1 MCMTGKKNI
10 SVFGATGSVGSST
23 LSLVRAHPD
32 KFAIQALTAH
42 RNYQELA
49 TLALEFR
56 PACVVISDEAFY
68 TPLSDALAGTDIDI
82 LAGQSALEEVAGKK
96 VDLLV
101 AAIVGLAGLAAVWRA
116 VEAGQTIALANK
128 ETLVSAGHLMMPAA
142 QKSGAVLLPID
153 SEHNAI
159 FQCLRHENKD
169 DIEKIILTASGGPF
183 REMSVAEMEH
193 VTLAQ
198 ALQHPNWSM
207 GPKVTID
214 SATMMN
220 KGLELIEAAWLFDE
234 GTKKLDA
241 LIHPQSAIH
250 GLVGFKDG
258 SWLGQLGIADM
269 RVPISYALGWPER
282 LGWHSKPF
290 DFSQALQLD
299 FAPVDSARFPC
310 FKLAKSVLGR
320 APELAIILNA
330 ANEVAVEL
338 FLGEKISF
346 NEIASQVEAA
356 LTAGD
361 SGIKASS
368 YDAVAALDSE
378 IRQRYLHPF
387 SS

>member
-1 MCMTGKKNI
+1 MDICMTGKKNI
-10 SVFGATGSVGSST
+10 SVFGATGSVGGST
-23 LSLVRAHPD
+23 LSLVREHPD
-32 KFAIQALTAH
+32 KFALHALTAH

-49 TLALEFR
+49 ALALEFR
-56 PACVVISDEAFY
+56 PACVVISDESFY
-68 TPLSDALAGTDIDI
+68 KPLSDALAGTDINI
-82 LAGQSALEEVAGKK
+82 LAGRSALAEVAGQK

-101 AAIVGLAGLAAVWRA
+101 AAIVGLAGLAPVWRA

-128 ETLVSAGHLMMPAA
+128 ETLVSAGHLIMPAA
-142 QKSGAVLLPID
+142 QKSGATLLPID

-207 GPKVTID
+207 GRKVTID

-234 GTKKLDA
+234 GTTKLDA
-241 LIHPQSAIH
+241 VIHPQSAIH

-282 LGWHSKPF
+282 LGWHSTPF
-290 DFSQALQLD
+290 DFSAALHLD
-299 FAPVDSARFPC
+299 FAPVDIARFPC
-310 FKLAKSVLGR
+310 FKLAKSVMGKP
-320 APELAIILNA
+320 PEQAIILNA

-338 FLGEKISF
+338 FLHEKIGF
-346 NEIASQVEAA
+346 NEIAKQVEAA
-356 LTAGD
+356 LAAGD
-361 SGIKASS
+361 SGIKANS
-368 YDAVAALDSE
+368 YEAVVALDTE
-378 IRQRYLHPF
+378 IRQR
-387 SS
+387 

>member
-1 MCMTGKKNI
+1 MTGKKNI

-82 LAGQSALEEVAGKK
+82 LAGQSALEEVAGQK

-159 FQCLRHENKD
+159 FQCLRHEKKD

>member
-1 MCMTGKKNI
+1 MTGKKNI

-68 TPLSDALAGTDIDI
+68 TPLSDALAGTNIDI

>member
-1 MCMTGKKNI
+1 MTGKKNI

-68 TPLSDALAGTDIDI
+68 TPLSDALAGTNIDI

-368 YDAVAALDSE
+368 YNAVTALDSE

>member
-1 MCMTGKKNI
+1 MTGKKNI

-82 LAGQSALEEVAGKK
+82 LAGQSALEEVAGQK

-290 DFSQALQLD
+290 DFSQAMQLD

-338 FLGEKISF
+338 FLGEKIGF

>member
-1 MCMTGKKNI
+1 MTGKKNI

-82 LAGQSALEEVAGKK
+82 LAGQTALEEVAGQK

-183 REMSVAEMEH
+183 REMSIAEMEH

>member
-1 MCMTGKKNI
+1 MTGKKNI

-82 LAGQSALEEVAGKK
+82 LAGQSALEEVAGQK

-338 FLGEKISF
+338 FLGEKIGF

>member
-1 MCMTGKKNI
+1 MTGKKNI

-290 DFSQALQLD
+290 DFSQAMQLD

>member
-1 MCMTGKKNI
+1 MTGKKNI

-23 LSLVRAHPD
+23 LSLVKAHPD
-32 KFAIQALTAH
+32 RFAVHALTAH
-42 RNYQELA
+42 SNYQGLA
-49 TLALEFR
+49 ALALEFQ
-56 PACVVISDEAFY
+56 PACVVISDEAFFA
-68 TPLSDALAGTDIDI
+68 PLSDALAGTDINV
-82 LAGQSALEEVAGKK
+82 LAGRSALEEVAGQK

-101 AAIVGLAGLAAVWRA
+101 AAIVGLAGLAPVWRA

-128 ETLVSAGHLMMPAA
+128 ETLVSAGHLIMPAA
-142 QKSGAVLLPID
+142 QKSGATLLPID

-207 GPKVTID
+207 GRKVTID

-241 LIHPQSAIH
+241 IIHPQSAIH

-282 LGWHSKPF
+282 LEWHSTPF
-290 DFSQALQLD
+290 DFSAAMQMD
-299 FAPVDSARFPC
+299 FAPVDTARFPC
-310 FKLAKSVLGR
+310 FKLAKSVLGK
-320 APELAIILNA
+320 APEQAIILNA

-338 FLGEKISF
+338 FLHEKIGF
-346 NEIASQVEAA
+346 NEIAKQVEAA
-356 LTAGD
+356 LASGD
-361 SGIKASS
+361 SGVKANS
-368 YDAVAALDSE
+368 YEAVAALDTE

>member
-1 MCMTGKKNI
+1 MTGKKNI

-82 LAGQSALEEVAGKK
+82 LAGQSALEEVAGQK

-193 VTLAQ
+193 VTLVQ

-290 DFSQALQLD
+290 DFSQAMQLD

-338 FLGEKISF
+338 FLGGKIRF
-346 NEIASQVEAA
+346 NEIASQVEVA